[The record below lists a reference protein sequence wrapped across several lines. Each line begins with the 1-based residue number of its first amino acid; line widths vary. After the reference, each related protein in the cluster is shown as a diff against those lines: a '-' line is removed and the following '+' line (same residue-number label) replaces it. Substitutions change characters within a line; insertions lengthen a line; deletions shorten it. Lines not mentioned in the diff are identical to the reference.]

1 MGGEMGRW
9 HMRLVVSF
17 NIGFCLLALMNEVL
31 YFLNV
36 FGVEGNHVLDQIL
49 LNVELEGKLLCL
61 GVDVVL

>member
-1 MGGEMGRW
+1 MKGAHGGGD
-9 HMRLVVSF
+9 
-17 NIGFCLLALMNEVL
+17 GVL

>member
-9 HMRLVVSF
+9 HMRLAVSF
-17 NIGFCLLALMNEVL
+17 NIEFCLLALMNEVL

>member
-1 MGGEMGRW
+1 MGRW
-9 HMRLVVSF
+9 HMRLAVSF